1 METYLCTTAT
11 VNRWSYIMFSLCCP
25 LYGLELLPGK
35 HCPVE
40 EMVKTIAGSITT
52 TMSVCSG
59 DTGYS
64 REMARDVTKEERDH
78 LLKAWKKAN
87 MKVANS
93 VEEWE
98 RLGYQ
103 EQLGTDDVSSEN
115 SEKGGL

>member
-1 METYLCTTAT
+1 M
-11 VNRWSYIMFSLCCP
+11 
-25 LYGLELLPGK
+25 G
-35 HCPVE
+35 
-40 EMVKTIAGSITT
+40 
-52 TMSVCSG
+52 
-59 DTGYS
+59 
-64 REMARDVTKEERDH
+64 RDVTKEERDH

-115 SEKGGL
+115 SENGCLA